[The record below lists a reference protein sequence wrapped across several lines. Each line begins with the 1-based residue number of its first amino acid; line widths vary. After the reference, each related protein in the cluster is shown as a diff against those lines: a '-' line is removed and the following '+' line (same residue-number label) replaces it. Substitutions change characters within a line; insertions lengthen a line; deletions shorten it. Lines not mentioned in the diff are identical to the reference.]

1 MKLLASGPSPFA
13 AKAALAARHLNADVT
28 VTEVDATNQAP
39 ELLAANPLGKIPC
52 LVLDNGKTVFDSR
65 AILRFLDRE
74 NGNRL
79 FPSDHAALT
88 AVEYTESLCDG
99 ICEAAVANIY
109 EMRFRP
115 EEKVHKPW
123 QERQLGKMYRGLD
136 ALMADLPPSSGDLTA
151 GSLGCAAAISY
162 LNLRYPGEWEDGRS
176 ELANWLSDFSA
187 ANPTLADLLP
197 AA

>member
-13 AKAALAARHLNADVT
+13 AKAALAARYLNADVT
-28 VTEVDATNQAP
+28 VTEVDATNQAA

-65 AILRFLDRE
+65 AIVRFLDRE

-79 FPSDHAALT
+79 FPSDHDALT

-123 QERQLGKMYRGLD
+123 QERQL
-136 ALMADLPPSSGDLTA
+136 
-151 GSLGCAAAISY
+151 
-162 LNLRYPGEWEDGRS
+162 
-176 ELANWLSDFSA
+176 
-187 ANPTLADLLP
+187 
-197 AA
+197 